1 MSERRRLIRC
11 FAALALVAAVAAP
24 VRAADGAQALV
35 EASDRIRNPAQPF
48 RVTARLVEYRSG
60 KPHDTSSL
68 RLYSKASG
76 EGGRFRN
83 LASYL
88 EPTADVGK
96 ALLMQ
101 DRIMWFYD
109 PASSASVRVSP
120 QQRLVGQASI
130 GDVMTVDFTRDYK
143 AATVGEETIPDADN
157 KPRAVVHLNLVA
169 TSDAAI
175 YSRIEYWVEK
185 DSSFPVK
192 GRFYADSGRALKVA
206 YWRKPAPQLGMV
218 RPTEVV
224 ILDEVDPTVLTRLSF
239 SDYHAMEI
247 PDSWFQRDWLS
258 HLQAAP

>member
-1 MSERRRLIRC
+1 MSDRRRFIRWS
-11 FAALALVAAVAAP
+11 AAAATCAVVGSAF
-24 VRAADGAQALV
+24 AADGAQALV
-35 EASDRIRNPAQPF
+35 EASDKIRNPSMPF

-60 KPHDTSSL
+60 KPHDSSAL

-109 PASSASVRVSP
+109 PASSSSVRVSP

-143 AATVGEETIPDADN
+143 AATVGDETVPDADN
-157 KPRAVVHLNLVA
+157 KPRAAVHLNLVA

-185 DSSFPVK
+185 DTAFPVK

-206 YWRKPAPQLGMV
+206 YWRKPATQLGML

-224 ILDEVDPTVLTRLSF
+224 ILDEVDPTVLTRLTF
-239 SDYHAMEI
+239 SDYHAMDI

-258 HLQAAP
+258 HLQTAP

>member
-1 MSERRRLIRC
+1 MSERLRHLRALVALTLC
-11 FAALALVAAVAAP
+11 AAALARPAL
-24 VRAADGAQALV
+24 AADGAQALV

-60 KPHDTSSL
+60 KPHDTSAL

-109 PASSASVRVSP
+109 PASSSSVRVSP

-143 AATVGEETIPDADN
+143 AATVGDETLPDADN
-157 KPRAVVHLNLVA
+157 KPRAVVHLNLTA

-185 DSSFPVK
+185 DTSFPVK
-192 GRFYADSGRALKVA
+192 GRFYADSG
-206 YWRKPAPQLGMV
+206 P
-218 RPTEVV
+218 
-224 ILDEVDPTVLTRLSF
+224 
-239 SDYHAMEI
+239 
-247 PDSWFQRDWLS
+247 
-258 HLQAAP
+258 